1 MAVARRPVPAFR
13 DWETAAG
20 TEPGLQTV

>member
-1 MAVARRPVPAFR
+1 MVVTGLRVPGNR
-13 DWETAAG
+13 ETAAG